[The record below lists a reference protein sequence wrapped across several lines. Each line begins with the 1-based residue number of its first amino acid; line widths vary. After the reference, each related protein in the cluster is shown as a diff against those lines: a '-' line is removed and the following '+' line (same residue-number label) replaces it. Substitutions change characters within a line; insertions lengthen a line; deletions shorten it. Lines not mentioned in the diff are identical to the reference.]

1 MSDIWNI
8 SARLDHQLGHRIV
21 NYKMDDAQEYA
32 EPSLGAILLWLVDP
46 LKMLAKNLEKKK
58 ANAKDIQRVKKEIE
72 FVEEMKKK
80 WETEC
85 KKW

>member
-1 MSDIWNI
+1 MSDIWYI
-8 SARLDHQLGHRIV
+8 SARLDHQLGHKRV

-32 EPSLGAILLWLVDP
+32 EPPLGAILLWLIDP
-46 LKMLAKNLEKKK
+46 LKMLAKDLEKKK
-58 ANAKDIQRVKKEIE
+58 ADAKDIQYVKWEIE

>member
-1 MSDIWNI
+1 MSDIWYI
-8 SARLDHQLGHRIV
+8 SARLDHQLGHRLV
-21 NYKMDDAQEYA
+21 YYKMDEAQEYA
-32 EPSLGAILLWLVDP
+32 EPPLGAILLWLVDP

-58 ANAKDIQRVKKEIE
+58 ADTKDIQRVKKEIE

-80 WETEC
+80 WEAES